1 MHQGPAPRPENF
13 LARPYERHY
22 RSKSKRE
29 KDMDR
34 LEFPLER
41 QRLFKEAF
49 HDLLRSRP
57 SPEVGSQG
65 AAAEGR
71 LGARSWPIGE
81 TVYFS
86 DIRELASF
94 KDPRKWLV
102 LPREDAWRSFPTLMR
117 VLKAPPL
124 SRKAPPLWSW
134 SERSGDELGLHR
146 VAQGSQT
153 GPPLQDMVGVLAR
166 ELARR
171 SSWSERIVSRL
182 SRSRVYYTLIFSC
195 PRTPAP

>member
-1 MHQGPAPRPENF
+1 
-13 LARPYERHY
+13 
-22 RSKSKRE
+22 
-29 KDMDR
+29 MDR

-49 HDLLRSRP
+49 HDLSRSRP

-153 GPPLQDMVGVLAR
+153 GPRFPETSSPLQDMVGVLAP

-171 SSWSERIVSRL
+171 SSWSERIASRL
-182 SRSRVYYTLIFSC
+182 SRSRVYYTLYY
-195 PRTPAP
+195 TP